1 MSLYLDVSL
10 QRQRLSVMEDG
21 HCLREYPVST
31 ALKGAG
37 EREGSY
43 CTPRGKHAIRLK
55 IGTNMPINTVFVG
68 RRPSG
73 EIYTDELGEREPGRD
88 WILTRILWL
97 SGQEKGFNR
106 GGERDSLRRF
116 IYIHGTN
123 EEHLIGQAASH
134 GCVRMK
140 NQDIL
145 ELFDLVEQGTLVFI
159 HDDEG
164 TSD

>member
-1 MSLYLDVSL
+1 MSLHLEVSL
-10 QRQRLSVMEDG
+10 REQRLRVMENNR
-21 HCLREYPVST
+21 CQREYPVST
-31 ALKGAG
+31 ARKGAG
-37 EREGSY
+37 ERQGSY

-55 IGTNMPINTVFVG
+55 IGADMPINTVFVG

-73 EIYTDELGEREPGRD
+73 EIYTDELGKQEPGRD

-97 SGQEKGFNR
+97 SGQEKGLNR

-123 EEHLIGQAASH
+123 EEYLIGQPASH
-134 GCVRMK
+134 GCIRMK

-145 ELFDLVEQGTLVFI
+145 ELFDQVEQGTLVFI
-159 HDDEG
+159 H
-164 TSD
+164 